1 MRRAKQ
7 LMAAIRTNYGLV
19 MDPDKNPLWNIHP
32 AQRFQ
37 VMAYLSVM
45 WTTIFC
51 TAFGAWYWYGELILA
66 HMLVIL
72 GIAMTGLAAV
82 RGPASWYGRYGP
94 EPTFSAERSSTEAA
108 HACGS
113 RHSPSCSHRRA

>member
-72 GIAMTGLAAV
+72 GIAMTGLTFAQ
-82 RGPASWYGRYGP
+82 ASRPIP
-94 EPTFSAERSSTEAA
+94 EP
-108 HACGS
+108 
-113 RHSPSCSHRRA
+113 SPIRPADRRR

>member
-1 MRRAKQ
+1 MVRAKQ
-7 LMAAIRTNYGLV
+7 LFAGILTNYALV
-19 MDPDKNPLWNIHP
+19 MDPDKNPLWNMHP

-51 TAFGAWYWYGELILA
+51 AAFGRWYWYGELISG

-72 GIAMTGLAAV
+72 GIAMTGLTFAQAA
-82 RGPASWYGRYGP
+82 RPTP
-94 EPTFSAERSSTEAA
+94 EPSPVRSADT
-108 HACGS
+108 
-113 RHSPSCSHRRA
+113 RR